1 MSKNTNKHSN
11 TNNKLPFVSVC
22 TPTFN
27 RRPFVEMM
35 IKCFNSQDYP
45 KNKMEWIIVDDGS
58 DPIEDLVKSH
68 PNVKYFK
75 YDEKMSLG
83 KKRNIMHKKS
93 CGDIIVYMDDDDF
106 YPPDRVSHAVERLME
121 NPSALCAGSSEM
133 YIYFKDNKYS
143 KDNNM
148 VQFGPYGPDHATA
161 GTFAFRRKLLKDTK
175 YNDDACL
182 AEESEFLKN
191 YTIPFVQLDPL
202 KTILVFSHS
211 HNTFDKRTLLEN
223 INQNPYIKYS
233 TKKVEDF
240 IKDKEIIKFF
250 IEEME
255 NKLQTY
261 EPGNINMKPDVLKQ
275 IKELEIKRKDMER
288 QLLEDRQKNQDL
300 LNAAKSSNQS
310 KNTKIVFQ
318 EEGKASRELNNEEVV
333 EMLTSQQKQLS
344 QMRHL
349 KDLYGNSLRENARLK
364 EIIETQQK
372 ILDEKNLY
380 INELEMKITMTN
392 DVVVLNVENS
402 NN

>member
-1 MSKNTNKHSN
+1 MKEKQPDFRARYGKLNDNKN
-11 TNNKLPFVSVC
+11 
-22 TPTFN
+22 
-27 RRPFVEMM
+27 
-35 IKCFNSQDYP
+35 
-45 KNKMEWIIVDDGS
+45 
-58 DPIEDLVKSH
+58 
-68 PNVKYFK
+68 
-75 YDEKMSLG
+75 
-83 KKRNIMHKKS
+83 
-93 CGDIIVYMDDDDF
+93 
-106 YPPDRVSHAVERLME
+106 
-121 NPSALCAGSSEM
+121 ALCAGSSEM

-143 KDNNM
+143 KNNNM
-148 VQFGPYGPDHATA
+148 VQFGPYGPNHATA

-223 INQNPYIKYS
+223 INENPYIKYS

-275 IKELEIKRKDMER
+275 IKELELKRKEM
-288 QLLEDRQKNQDL
+288 NQ
-300 LNAAKSSNQS
+300 NMGK
-310 KNTKIVFQ
+310 KCVFH
-318 EEGKASRELNNEEVV
+318 EEGKAPRELNTDEMV

-344 QMRHL
+344 QMGHL